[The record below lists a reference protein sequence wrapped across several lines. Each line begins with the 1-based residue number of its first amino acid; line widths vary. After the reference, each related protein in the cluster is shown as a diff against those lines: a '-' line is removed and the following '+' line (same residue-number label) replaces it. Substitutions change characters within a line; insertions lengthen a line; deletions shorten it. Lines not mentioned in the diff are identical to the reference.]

1 MTWRRRRHTK
11 RELFDKVVFFFER
24 VSRSGSRIR
33 LRDMTNLL
41 EVRFARSASLTSSQ
55 LVTMQRLWHIA
66 ALPPVSGY
74 GSTFLAVA
82 ATSDPTLADM
92 SSSVDFDNACS
103 LARAVDALLQWR
115 QRTFG

>member
-1 MTWRRRRHTK
+1 MTWRRRPHTK
-11 RELFDKVVFFFER
+11 RELFDKVVFIFEHG
-24 VSRSGSRIR
+24 SRSGSSIR

-41 EVRFARSASLTSSQ
+41 EVRFARSASLTSPQ

-74 GSTFLAVA
+74 GRTFLAVA
-82 ATSDPTLADM
+82 ATSDPALANM
-92 SSSVDFDNACS
+92 SSVDFDNAGS
-103 LARAVDALLQWR
+103 VAGAVDALLQWR